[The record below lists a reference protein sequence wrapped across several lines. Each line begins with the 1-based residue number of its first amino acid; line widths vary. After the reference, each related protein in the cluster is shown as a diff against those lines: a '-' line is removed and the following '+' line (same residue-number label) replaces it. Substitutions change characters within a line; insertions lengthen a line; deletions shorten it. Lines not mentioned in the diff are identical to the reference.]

1 MDNIKRMAVNHL
13 LRNIDLDLPK
23 KVNDDYLFT
32 LNRKNDLV
40 FLLIASSLRAAR
52 DTIHVY
58 FCEEHQTLQPLPLS
72 LNTFCMATAEKYNLL
87 TDYKVDEDED
97 VHMTLNIKECR
108 KYLEEVYNFIAINR
122 ERLTEHLLYN
132 QNRDCDFAIVTN
144 S

>member
-1 MDNIKRMAVNHL
+1 MAVNHL

-23 KVNDDYLFT
+23 EVNDSYLFT
-32 LNRKNDLV
+32 LNRKDDLV
-40 FLLIASSLRAAR
+40 YLLIASSLRSIR

-58 FCEEHQTLQPLPLS
+58 FCEERETLQPLPLS

-87 TDYKVDEDED
+87 TDYIIDEEED

-108 KYLEEVYNFIAINR
+108 KYIEEIYNFIAINR
-122 ERLTEHLLYN
+122 EHITEHLLYN
-132 QNRDCDFAIVTN
+132 QNRDCDFTIITN

>member
-1 MDNIKRMAVNHL
+1 MAVNHL

-23 KVNDDYLFT
+23 KMTEDYLFT
-32 LNRKNDLV
+32 LNRKDDLV
-40 FLLIASSLRAAR
+40 YLLIASSLRSVR
-52 DTIHVY
+52 NTIHVY
-58 FCEEHQTLQPLPLS
+58 FCEEHETLQPLPLS

-87 TDYKVDEDED
+87 KDYKIDEEED